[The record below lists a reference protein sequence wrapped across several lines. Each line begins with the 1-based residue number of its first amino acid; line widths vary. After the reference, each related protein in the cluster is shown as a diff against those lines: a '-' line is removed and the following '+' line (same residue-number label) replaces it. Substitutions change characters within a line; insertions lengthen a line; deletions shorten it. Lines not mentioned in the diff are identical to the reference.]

1 MGRVTVKS
9 HVGRDIALMFGP
21 ALTRE
26 VAENAARMVR
36 QQVRAGT
43 VDDRNHAVARADLTG
58 RIDVSVKPGYA
69 QDSMVVLSVT
79 NREGAEIASHLEFGY
94 VNNWA
99 KRRLAGMHSMR
110 DVAARLKV

>member
-1 MGRVTVKS
+1 M
-9 HVGRDIALMFGP
+9 GRDIALMFGP
-21 ALTRE
+21 AITRKA
-26 VAENAARMVR
+26 AEKAAVMVKR
-36 QQVRAGT
+36 QIRAGT

-69 QDSMVVLSVT
+69 QDSTVVLSVT
-79 NREGAEIASHLEFGY
+79 NREGDEIASHLEFGY

-110 DVAARLKV
+110 NVAAGLKV